1 MRGLQGFRLPAAETG
16 ERGMSNVHPHP
27 SSGTAPLRERINIPV
42 EEFASKLGVLIADA
56 EDKGARGALLTL
68 DAPADKLSDYRETM
82 EVSNA
87 ARARLYGAMV
97 KLMLRGIQL

>member
-1 MRGLQGFRLPAAETG
+1 
-16 ERGMSNVHPHP
+16 MSNVHPMP
-27 SSGTAPLRERINIPV
+27 AAAKPLREHITVPI
-42 EEFASKLGVLIADA
+42 EEFAEKLGVLIADA

-68 DAPADKLSDYRETM
+68 DAPMDKLSDYRETM

-97 KLMLRGIQL
+97 RLMLRGVAL